1 MILISFVLKIIG
13 VLFMRSLITLFLIL
27 FCLPLMA
34 DKHYAFTP
42 IDVTQGLSGNK
53 VRNIAQL
60 PDGRMMITTEG
71 QLNIYDGT
79 RFNYLHYD
87 SCHSLYLSEYAGYHH
102 DYLDDH
108 GYMWLKNWYQL
119 MVVDVNHERLVVHPD
134 SLFREWGV
142 TEPLKDFFMDKSQNL
157 WLVTSTDDLVRID
170 RKREHSEIFLS
181 DISVPNGVSD
191 QLYDIG
197 LIQHQLFLF
206 YRSGLLI
213 CYDLGSR
220 KEIYRRSLSDY
231 LSAGTYGATSYIVF
245 TDDCF
250 YQLCNGP
257 QGSVM
262 LVFDTQLRQWR
273 AILETKLWLNDLSID
288 KDHSIWVCC
297 RYGLWN
303 IDLVQNKTQYIP
315 TLKLVDGR
323 RIDTEVSTLCN
334 DNQGGLWVGTA
345 NRGILYY
352 HPDRFRFQ
360 NIGKALFPLR
370 DDQSFYVTGFSET
383 DQSEILVKTNAGTYL
398 YNPQTGN
405 MRLYGVQI
413 AESSV
418 DPLLSTV
425 LPDRPVLQSLSFG
438 KDTLVGITHY
448 SWFLYDKKGKH
459 LKSYNTSHVCNT
471 LYIDAS
477 KRLWVGTEDGLLL
490 YDLQTGKQRMFYTSD
505 GLVNNSIRSITQTSD
520 GHIWLSTAGG
530 ISSVTVHEEEGAN
543 TYQFV
548 NFNHYDGVI
557 TDEFCERSVFQAI
570 DGTLYWGGIN
580 GFNRYV
586 PGDHS
591 STPLTGRPLFVGFSL
606 AGELIEC
613 GKEYQGRCILKQPLI
628 QTHEIVLDHDQNFF
642 TLEFTALNY
651 INPTQT
657 YYRYQLVGVDKAERE
672 IHSSDGRGYATYTDL
687 PAGQYVFRVQAIG
700 NGSSWNGQYAEIRI
714 IIKALFWYTPLAWGL
729 YISLF
734 IILSVGVVMAYWRR
748 KRRKLVREQKEKLDE
763 MKSVFLQN
771 MHSELAEP
779 VDRIIT
785 PLDTVLKRP
794 DELCSRKQL
803 QHIRQDAVELK
814 SLISQLSEGILLP
827 VSSDENSLNM
837 EELQV
842 SMRQLLEQQ
851 EQRKKQAL
859 CTSVEVEESF
869 LSASDEEFL
878 RKALAYV
885 EQNIDNI
892 DYSVEV
898 LSHDMGMDRTSLYRR
913 LVTVAGKTPTN
924 FIRSIRLKRAAQL
937 FEQGYTVAEVA
948 DSVGF
953 STSSYL
959 SKCFLEEFGMR
970 PTQYANKRRKE

>member
-1 MILISFVLKIIG
+1 MILISFVPEIIG
-13 VLFMRSLITLFLIL
+13 TLFMRSLITLFLML

-34 DKHYAFTP
+34 DKHYVFTP
-42 IDVTQGLSGNK
+42 IDVTLGLSGNK

-79 RFNYLHYD
+79 RFSYLHYD
-87 SCHSLYLSEYAGYHH
+87 SIHCCPLSKYAGYHH
-102 DYLDDH
+102 EYIDDY

-119 MVVDVNHERLVVHPD
+119 IVVDINYERVLTRPD
-134 SLFREWGV
+134 SLFRQWGV
-142 TEPLKDFFMDKSQNL
+142 TEPLMDFFMDKAQNL
-157 WLVTSTDDLVRID
+157 WLVTASDKLVRID
-170 RKREHSEIFLS
+170 RKRLHAETFLS
-181 DISVPNGVSD
+181 KISAPDGVPD

-197 LIQHQLFLF
+197 LIHQQLYLF
-206 YRSGLLI
+206 YRSGLLV
-213 CYDLGSR
+213 CYDMNTR
-220 KEIYRRSLSDY
+220 KELYRRHLSDI
-231 LSAGTYGATSYIVF
+231 LLPETYGATSYIVF

-250 YQLCNGP
+250 YQLCNGA

-262 LVFDTQLRQWR
+262 LAFDIRLRQWKVV
-273 AILETKLWLNDLSID
+273 LDTKLWLNDLSID
-288 KDHSIWVCC
+288 KDRSIWVCC

-303 IDLVQNKTQYIP
+303 IDPALNKKQYIP

-345 NRGILYY
+345 NRGVLYY

-360 NIGKALFPLR
+360 NIGKALFPLK
-370 DDQSFYVTGFSET
+370 DDTSFRVTGFSET
-383 DQSEILVKTNAGTYL
+383 VRGEIIVRTDVGSFL
-398 YNPQTGN
+398 YSPQTGD
-405 MRLYGVQI
+405 MRSCSLQI
-413 AESSV
+413 ADPVV
-418 DPLLSTV
+418 DPVLSKE
-425 LPDRPVLQSLSFG
+425 LSGRPILQCLSLG
-438 KDTLVGITHY
+438 KDTLAGITHY
-448 SWFLYDKKGKH
+448 GWFIYDKRAEKLVSH
-459 LKSYNTSHVCNT
+459 STSHVCNT
-471 LYIDAS
+471 LYADAS
-477 KRLWVGTEDGLLL
+477 HRLWIGTEDGLLL
-490 YDLQTGKQRMFYTSD
+490 YNLRTGELRLFYTSD
-505 GLVNNSIRSITQTSD
+505 GLVNNSIRSITQTAD
-520 GHIWLSTAGG
+520 GRIWLSTAGG
-530 ISSVTVHEEEGAN
+530 ISSVVADEGEN
-543 TYQFV
+543 GTTYQFA

-557 TDEFCERSVFQAI
+557 MDEFCERSVFRAA
-570 DGTLYWGGIN
+570 DGSLYWGGIN

-586 PGDHS
+586 AGLHS
-591 STPLTGRPLFVGFSL
+591 SDSFDTSPLFVGFSL
-606 AGELIEC
+606 AGEPVEY
-613 GKEYQGRCILKQPLI
+613 GKEYQGNCILKQPLI
-628 QTHEIVLDHDQNFF
+628 QTHEIVLEHDQNFF

-657 YYRYQLVGVDKAERE
+657 YYRYQLVGIDKTERE

-687 PAGQYVFRVQAIG
+687 PAGQYVFRVQAAG
-700 NGSSWNGQYAEIRI
+700 NGSMWSGQYAEMRI
-714 IIKALFWYTPLAWGL
+714 TIKALFWHTPFAWCL
-729 YISLF
+729 YILL
-734 IILSVGVVMAYWRR
+734 IVMLVAAALIVYWQR

-763 MKSVFLQN
+763 MKSTFLQN
-771 MHSELAEP
+771 MNSELAEP
-779 VDRIIT
+779 VNRIIA
-785 PLDTVLKRP
+785 PLDAILKRS

-814 SLISQLSEGILLP
+814 NLIGQLSEGILLP
-827 VSSDENSLNM
+827 VPSDENGLGL
-837 EELQV
+837 EDLQV

-851 EQRKKQAL
+851 EQRKKQVAP
-859 CTSVEVEESF
+859 TSAEVGEGL

-885 EQNIDNI
+885 EQNIDNPA
-892 DYSVEV
+892 YSVEV

-913 LVTVAGKTPTN
+913 LVAVAGKTPTN

-970 PTQYANKRRKE
+970 PTQYANKQKKE